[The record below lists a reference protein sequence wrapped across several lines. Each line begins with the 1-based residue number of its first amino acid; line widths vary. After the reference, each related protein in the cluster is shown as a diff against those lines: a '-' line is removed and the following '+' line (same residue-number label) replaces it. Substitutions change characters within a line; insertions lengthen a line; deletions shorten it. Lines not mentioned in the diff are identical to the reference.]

1 MNPWRMAKGGGG
13 GHFFKAFCFVVVCV
27 IGGTRRLKI
36 GTSCSIKW
44 RETISNV
51 LFTRDFGFFEKFSVN
66 HKRLMS
72 PEKNEE

>member
-1 MNPWRMAKGGGG
+1 MNPWRMGGGRGEGGGG
-13 GHFFKAFCFVVVCV
+13 IFFKAFCFVVVCV

-36 GTSCSIKW
+36 GTPCS
-44 RETISNV
+44 
-51 LFTRDFGFFEKFSVN
+51 TRDFGFFEKFSVN